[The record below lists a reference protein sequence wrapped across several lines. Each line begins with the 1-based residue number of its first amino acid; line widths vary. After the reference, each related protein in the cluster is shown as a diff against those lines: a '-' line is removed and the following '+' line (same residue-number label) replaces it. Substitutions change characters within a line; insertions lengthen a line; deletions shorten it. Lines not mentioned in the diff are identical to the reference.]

1 MDHLNYASH
10 HGDLI
15 PRQGLAYCEDDNT
28 FQPYTYHVNAWACML
43 SDAPK
48 ANPEPGN
55 PTKYHT
61 WEELA
66 EAMFG

>member
-1 MDHLNYASH
+1 MDHLNYASK
-10 HGDLI
+10 HGDMI

-43 SDAPK
+43 SDGPK
-48 ANPEPGN
+48 ADPEPAN
-55 PTKYHT
+55 PTQYHT
-61 WEELA
+61 CEELA